1 MLIYRENGGRLSPD
15 KLKNKVS
22 EMVTAWHF
30 ITEAETLGKEKKNG
44 NKHEKKI
51 Q

>member
-30 ITEAETLGKEKKNG
+30 ITEAETLGKE
-44 NKHEKKI
+44 I
-51 Q
+51 QWMKVI